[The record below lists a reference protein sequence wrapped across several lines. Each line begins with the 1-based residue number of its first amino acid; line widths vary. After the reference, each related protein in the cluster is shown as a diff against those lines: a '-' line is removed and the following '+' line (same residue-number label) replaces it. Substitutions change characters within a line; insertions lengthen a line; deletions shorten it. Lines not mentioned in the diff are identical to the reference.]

1 MKPIEKSK
9 ALKES
14 QLWDWGTFVKI
25 KDNEYVDLDLKIDQ
39 VVDRLTSSLF
49 ISELITA
56 REAYSLE
63 VKLKKFLNNQFK
75 EKRI

>member
-9 ALKES
+9 VLKES

-49 ISELITA
+49 ISELITV

-63 VKLKKFLNNQFK
+63 VELKKFLHNQFK
-75 EKRI
+75 EKLI